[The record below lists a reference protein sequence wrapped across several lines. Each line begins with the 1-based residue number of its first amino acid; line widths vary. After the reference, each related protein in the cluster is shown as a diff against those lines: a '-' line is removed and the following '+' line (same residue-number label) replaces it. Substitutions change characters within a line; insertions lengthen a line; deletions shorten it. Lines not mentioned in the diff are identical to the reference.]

1 MTAGGALAIAARLAQ
16 RGCARATTVAKW
28 VRWCD
33 LGAGIV
39 PEAVDASGASE
50 TGAVSCQDDCLGCCA
65 LRSGT
70 VCLARPA
77 CDPRGSRVACLFRAT
92 NPFGG
97 LEGNRRANAS
107 PEVGLALCPCSYP
120 AVLPPI
126 LSGARRCGGS
136 LCCAFRWLVCGP
148 GIDTDLIARTWAPRI
163 FFFFFFFFFFF
174 LPSRR
179 SACSLTI
186 SPFDLLRWRENA
198 DPSLNRIES

>member
-1 MTAGGALAIAARLAQ
+1 MGCTIRAQALATRVESTSPSGVNGGGLFLFFYFFFPPAWMTAGGALAIAARLAQ

-107 PEVGLALCPCSYP
+107 PEVGLALCPCSLPCRSPPDSLRSP
-120 AVLPPI
+120 AVWRQP
-126 LSGARRCGGS
+126 
-136 LCCAFRWLVCGP
+136 
-148 GIDTDLIARTWAPRI
+148 
-163 FFFFFFFFFFF
+163 
-174 LPSRR
+174 
-179 SACSLTI
+179 
-186 SPFDLLRWRENA
+186 LLRFSMARLW
-198 DPSLNRIES
+198 SWH